1 MENPVLIFGA
11 KGLGAVALDIF
22 QRNNVVVYG
31 FLDDDSELHNT
42 ELGEISILGSTDDDG
57 FLKIIGKKCEAFVA
71 IEERTLRRTTVEM
84 LNERRHVQPI
94 NAIHDTATV
103 SALAQIGHG
112 NLVAARVAIAAQA
125 TIGQHC
131 ILQTGVIIEHNA
143 TIGDFVNIGAGAI
156 VGANADIDNDVFIG
170 AGAVVVAG
178 IKIGKGASIGAGSVV
193 VENVAKNARVFGNPA
208 QKM

>member
-71 IEERTLRRTTVEM
+71 IEERTLRRTAVEM

-112 NLVAARVAIAAQA
+112 NLVAARVVIAAQA

-143 TIGDFVNIGAGAI
+143 TISDFVNIGAGAI

-170 AGAVVVAG
+170 AGAVMVAG